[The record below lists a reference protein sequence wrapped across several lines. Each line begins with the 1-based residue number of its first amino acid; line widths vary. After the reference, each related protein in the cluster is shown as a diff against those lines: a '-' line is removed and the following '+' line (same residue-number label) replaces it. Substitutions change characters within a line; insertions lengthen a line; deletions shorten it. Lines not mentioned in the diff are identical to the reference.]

1 MPIERSKEW
10 WLARIDEEPDG
21 PIGAGSIAAEPG
33 EATSSAAAEEGS
45 GTTFAEFV
53 HLLRRREGLS
63 IDEFAEAVN
72 IDVTEAQAI
81 EEDPYY
87 CVEGRTVWYI
97 ARKFNFSQAKLNDLA
112 GVTVANDLDPHVAQ
126 QRFAARS
133 ELRGRLSEEELD
145 LLNAV
150 VRAIQDRADRAQA

>member
-1 MPIERSKEW
+1 VPIERSKEW
-10 WLARIDEEPDG
+10 WIARIDAEPDG
-21 PIGAGSIAAEPG
+21 PIGAGSIPVETG
-33 EATSSAAAEEGS
+33 EGLDASSIEGSAA
-45 GTTFAEFV
+45 TTFGEFV

-63 IDEFAEAVN
+63 VDEFADAVN
-72 IDVTEAQAI
+72 IELSEAQAI

-97 ARKFNFSQAKLNDLA
+97 AQKFNFSQPKLNELA
-112 GVTVANDLDPHVAQ
+112 GVIVANDVDPHLAQ

-133 ELRGRLSEEELD
+133 ELRGLLSDNEVG

-150 VRAIQDRADRAQA
+150 VSVIQDRAQA

>member
-21 PIGAGSIAAEPG
+21 PIGAGSIAAESG
-33 EATSSAAAEEGS
+33 ASTSSAGEGS
-45 GTTFAEFV
+45 GTTFSEFV

-112 GVTVANDLDPHVAQ
+112 GVTVANDLDPHIAQ

-133 ELRGRLSEEELD
+133 ELRGGLSAEELD

-150 VRAIQDRADRAQA
+150 VSTVKDRVDRAQA